1 MAEEIVNPFPSPPSQ
16 YKLYTKTNLA
26 LLSLLRARTD
36 TSVHD
41 ELSLEKQRE
50 VLADQSQVPAWDLTT
65 LEPPRAD
72 WIVEEGGYE
81 TFGDLWL
88 IPERHPTLEEGGVT
102 QLYPKGTDHR
112 PALQKLLQTLLLEY
126 HSLVGALLIPPPP
139 MLPDVPQ
146 EPLWAKH
153 IDWIGLVALNMVA
166 AVNELR
172 PIQARGT
179 LELALKNQLAAR
191 REETRAIHALWD
203 DRKCDALTATL
214 ATLRLRAAE
223 IGSPSGG
230 SGDRDQ
236 AQRRIID
243 KALSADEAVMSAE
256 PMAIDGDL
264 PAAGILGARA
274 GDEWDLVD
282 LDQVWRWAEETHA
295 FGTAG

>member
-1 MAEEIVNPFPSPPSQ
+1 EIVNPFPSPPSQ

-50 VLADQSQVPAWDLTT
+50 VLADQSQ
-65 LEPPRAD
+65 
-72 WIVEEGGYE
+72 GGYE
-81 TFGDLWL
+81 TFGDLWPVH
-88 IPERHPTLEEGGVT
+88 PERHPTLEEGGIT
-102 QLYPKGTDHR
+102 RLYPKGTDHR

-139 MLPDVPQ
+139 ILPDVPQ

-179 LELALKNQLAAR
+179 LELARKNQLAAR
-191 REETRAIHALWD
+191 REETRAIHA
-203 DRKCDALTATL
+203 KCDALTATL

-230 SGDRDQ
+230 SGDCDQ

-243 KALSADEAVMSAE
+243 KTLSADEAVMSAE

-264 PAAGILGARA
+264 PAGILGARA

-295 FGTAG
+295 FRTAG